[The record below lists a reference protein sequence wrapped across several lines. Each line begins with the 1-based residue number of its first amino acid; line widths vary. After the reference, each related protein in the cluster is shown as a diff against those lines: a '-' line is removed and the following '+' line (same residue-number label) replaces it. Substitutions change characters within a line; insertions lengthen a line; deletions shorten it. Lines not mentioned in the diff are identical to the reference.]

1 MFSRALLTSQCGDV
15 EEASQGLAGDKVF
28 SSEGETVF
36 ELVLG
41 IVV

>member
-1 MFSRALLTSQCGDV
+1 MFSRALKTCQCGDV
-15 EEASQGLAGDKVF
+15 EEGSQWLAGDKVL
-28 SSEGETVF
+28 SPQGDTVF

>member
-1 MFSRALLTSQCGDV
+1 MFSRALLASQCGDV
-15 EEASQGLAGDKVF
+15 EEASQWLTGDKVL
-28 SSEGETVF
+28 SPEGDTVF